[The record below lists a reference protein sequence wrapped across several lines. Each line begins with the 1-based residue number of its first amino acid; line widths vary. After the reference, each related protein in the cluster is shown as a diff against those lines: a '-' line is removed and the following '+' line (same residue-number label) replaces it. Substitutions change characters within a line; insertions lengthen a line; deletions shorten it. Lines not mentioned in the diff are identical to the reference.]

1 MLSCDDSI
9 VRPFAVAHVKK
20 KSCSGHKNP
29 LTRIVSAR
37 AWIPMNHCQF
47 YFFWFFTI
55 IPVTCTVF
63 RCQRRHSLSFSV
75 GQIERLRHNKR
86 DVLRTT
92 HANWLFCPIYGEQN
106 HLNCMRFAKCW
117 VSRTDHSVC
126 TRSID
131 NGCWHPNDRKHCFA
145 LIIIVIG
152 ECRKMLYTTMG
163 TNQRYTAAYDTST
176 PPPHAHTLRIHSKWA
191 IKIWKEKWFT
201 HHIRCLHWHVSSW
214 RSHMRV
220 YIANKYA
227 KKFVI
232 SVANKPKSKQHT
244 FPLHILERPIDAF
257 LLFSRF
263 FYSKLC
269 DVVRSNRPVAYPL
282 VPQALSQY

>member
-1 MLSCDDSI
+1 MWKRNRVRVTRTRWPELSLQEHEFPWTI
-9 VRPFAVAHVKK
+9 ANF
-20 KSCSGHKNP
+20 
-29 LTRIVSAR
+29 I
-37 AWIPMNHCQF
+37 
-47 YFFWFFTI
+47 FFWFFTI

-191 IKIWKEKWFT
+191 IKNGS
-201 HHIRCLHWHVSSW
+201 HITFAAYTGTSAHDVHIC
-214 RSHMRV
+214 V
-220 YIANKYA
+220 Y
-227 KKFVI
+227 
-232 SVANKPKSKQHT
+232 T
-244 FPLHILERPIDAF
+244 
-257 LLFSRF
+257 LLINMQRNLL
-263 FYSKLC
+263 Y
-269 DVVRSNRPVAYPL
+269 R
-282 VPQALSQY
+282 